1 MHACSVISDLN
12 PFSTRGLLGDYN
24 VHGFKFK
31 FPLYNEPIY
40 IYRFEV
46 QKGGIFLKL
55 YKTYKYI

>member
-1 MHACSVISDLN
+1 MHACSDLK

-46 QKGGIFLKL
+46 QKGIFLKL